1 MEGMGCLEWTAL
13 PAPFPAH
20 DISLPCRPL
29 PADEANTP
37 AQTLLMLFS
46 TAYFVE
52 DTWYCAT
59 LPADAFMAS
68 DAS

>member
-1 MEGMGCLEWTAL
+1 
-13 PAPFPAH
+13 
-20 DISLPCRPL
+20 
-29 PADEANTP
+29 
-37 AQTLLMLFS
+37 MLFS